1 MEVLKVILKILYYT
15 IDIIIMAY
23 FLYYVIT
30 GLFVFRKKKGKI
42 RKYKPTKKMAVLIAA
57 RNEGGVIGHL
67 LDSLKKQDYPK
78 ELYDIFVIPNNCTDD
93 TEEVARDKGANIIE
107 CTVPVKSKG
116 DVLKYTFDFMLN
128 NYPEYE
134 AYCIFDADN
143 IVHPKFLRRMNDAL
157 CSGFRVAQCN
167 RDTKNPS
174 DSWISSCYSLFYL
187 VQNFFFNEA
196 RMKMGWSSS
205 INGTGFVISRDVIK
219 ERGFNTVTMT
229 EDVELAAQCA
239 LNNER
244 IAYVKE
250 AITYD
255 EQPLSFKESWKQRKR
270 WSVGTIQCMNIYS
283 PKLFKTWLTKGIPQ
297 AFDMGLFFLAP
308 IIQIITF
315 VVVFILFM
323 YNLLGINVTDVVKFA
338 YDNKMLSMAL
348 AYICTVCTAAFVVML
363 EKKGFAKTFKG
374 IFTLAIFMVTW
385 IPINVVCMVK
395 KDIKW
400 EPIKHNRKVDIDSL
414 MNEK

>member
-1 MEVLKVILKILYYT
+1 MEVLKIILKILYYS

-23 FLYYVIT
+23 FLYYFIT
-30 GLFVFRKKKGKI
+30 GLFVFKKSKGKNKI

-57 RNEGGVIGHL
+57 RNESSVIGHL
-67 LDSLKKQDYPK
+67 LESLNKQDYPK
-78 ELYDIFVIPNNCTDD
+78 DLYDVFVIPNNCTDN
-93 TEEVARDKGANIIE
+93 TEEVAREKGAKIIN
-107 CTVPVKSKG
+107 CTVPVKAKG
-116 DVLKYTFDFMLN
+116 DVLKFTFNFMLN
-128 NYPEYE
+128 NHPEYE

-174 DSWISSCYSLFYL
+174 DSWVSSCYSLFYL

-219 ERGFNTVTMT
+219 ERGFSTVTMT
-229 EDVELAAQCA
+229 EDIEFAAQCA

-255 EQPLSFKESWKQRKR
+255 EQPLSLSASWKQRKR
-270 WSVGTIQCMNIYS
+270 WSVGTIQVV
-283 PKLFKTWLTKGIPQ
+283 
-297 AFDMGLFFLAP
+297 
-308 IIQIITF
+308 TF
-315 VVVFILFM
+315 VVIFMLFM
-323 YNLLGINVTDVVKFA
+323 YNLLGLNVSDVIKFA
-338 YDNKMLSMAL
+338 YNNKMMSMAL
-348 AYICTVCTAAFVVML
+348 AYICTVGTAALVVML

-374 IFTLAIFMVTW
+374 IFTLAIFMVSW
-385 IPINVVCMVK
+385 IPINIICMVK
-395 KDIKW
+395 KDCKW
-400 EPIKHNRKVDIDSL
+400 EPIKHDRVVDIDSIL
-414 MNEK
+414 NKEK